1 MTRNTHNSILQFL
14 GLTNNAPT
22 DVFGVSI
29 GIYTILDLREA
40 TFLVLYV

>member
-1 MTRNTHNSILQFL
+1 MIPTIPFFSFL
-14 GLTNNAPT
+14 GLQCNVPT

-40 TFLVLYV
+40 NF